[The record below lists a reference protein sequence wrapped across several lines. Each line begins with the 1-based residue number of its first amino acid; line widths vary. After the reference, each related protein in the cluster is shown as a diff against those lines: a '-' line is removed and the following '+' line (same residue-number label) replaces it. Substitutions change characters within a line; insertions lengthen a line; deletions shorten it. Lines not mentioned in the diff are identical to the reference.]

1 MVVCFNVEV
10 DEFCSGLCCGYIF
23 GVLNVL
29 WMELVCEGELKMI
42 DELDVIFFGCG
53 VSYDK
58 LIIVSCGFGVMVVV
72 VLLVFV
78 MLDVLNVKLYDG
90 VWSEWGVWVD
100 LLVEL
105 VK

>member
-1 MVVCFNVEV
+1 
-10 DEFCSGLCCGYIF
+10 
-23 GVLNVL
+23 
-29 WMELVCEGELKMI
+29 MELVCEGELKMI